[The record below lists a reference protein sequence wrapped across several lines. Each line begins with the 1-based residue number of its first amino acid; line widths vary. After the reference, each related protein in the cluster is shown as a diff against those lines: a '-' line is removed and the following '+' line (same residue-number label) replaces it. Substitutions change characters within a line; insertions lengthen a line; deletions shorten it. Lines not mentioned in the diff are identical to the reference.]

1 MSCLPLVSRP
11 VCPCYLVESH
21 TALVL
26 LSVNVPRVEPLP
38 EPFWSHPIVHPAY
51 VQATVR
57 EEGAD
62 VWKKYFF

>member
-21 TALVL
+21 TALVF
-26 LSVNVPRVEPLP
+26 LSVNVPRVEPPP
-38 EPFWSHPIVHPAY
+38 EPLRPHPIVHPAH

-57 EEGAD
+57 EKGAD
-62 VWKKYFF
+62 V